1 VGDKDKIDLADITI
15 DSGEYWNDMI
25 TVTGGASDI
34 SVNHED
40 WLAQYDS
47 TADFSNIDI
56 GNWTYPD
63 NTLGANEISLTA
75 AGDEM
80 LRVAKDGFYVRGVKV
95 EADAKEAKAVYEA
108 FKSWMT
114 YAILNGEINN

>member
-1 VGDKDKIDLADITI
+1 MGEEHQDYQIWLDEYSNNIGNITI
-15 DSGEYWNDMI
+15 NTSDTNTQQWDDWVQQY
-25 TVTGGASDI
+25 TGAL
-34 SVNHED
+34 E
-40 WLAQYDS
+40 L
-47 TADFSNIDI
+47 DI
-56 GNWTYPD
+56 GNDWSFD
-63 NTLGANEISLTA
+63 NRLGANDISLTA

-80 LRVAKDGFYVRGVKV
+80 LRVTKDGFYVRGVKV

>member
-1 VGDKDKIDLADITI
+1 MGDENKLTLEEYADITI
-15 DSGEYWNDMI
+15 GSPDYYNDLI
-25 TVTGGASDI
+25 TINTSDVYTQEWDDWITTHTGALDLEIGDYSD
-34 SVNHED
+34 NH
-40 WLAQYDS
+40 
-47 TADFSNIDI
+47 
-56 GNWTYPD
+56 
-63 NTLGANEISLTA
+63 LGANDISLTA

>member
-1 VGDKDKIDLADITI
+1 MRDDDGLVEITIGDITI
-15 DSGEYWNDMI
+15 D
-25 TVTGGASDI
+25 TSDI
-34 SVNHED
+34 NTQQWDD
-40 WLAQYDS
+40 WINQYTDLDLNIGDYSDS
-47 TADFSNIDI
+47 R
-56 GNWTYPD
+56 
-63 NTLGANEISLTA
+63 LGANDILLTA

-108 FKSWMT
+108 FKQWMT